1 MAVEKSIVAM
11 FEAPSEELEIEVI
24 DEEQPS
30 LFSEDDTVML
40 EDGGAIVGYE
50 EEDENDEEGDFY
62 ANLAEDM
69 DERDL
74 QELSSDLI
82 ASYKDDL
89 ESRQDWLDTYT
100 NGLDLLGVKTEDR
113 DEPFRGASG
122 VTHPLLAEAATQF
135 QAQAYKELIPPG
147 GPVQT
152 RIIGEHTREV
162 EEQAERVR
170 NYMNFMVLD
179 VMEEYDP
186 ELDQMLFYLP
196 LSGSTFKKTYFDPT
210 FNRPVSKF
218 VMPDDLVV
226 SYTESNLDTCP
237 RITHSVTMNSNDVLK
252 LQFDGFYK
260 ETELQDDSSSLSENE
275 AKEKVAELTG
285 FRRTIQNEDSITL
298 LEMHVDLD
306 LAGFEQIVMKF
317 CLYGVIIKKMT
328 LKRGKLDTLL
338 IISLCQDWVFMVLA
352 LFI

>member
-122 VTHPLLAEAATQF
+122 VTLS
-135 QAQAYKELIPPG
+135 LIH
-147 GPVQT
+147 
-152 RIIGEHTREV
+152 I
-162 EEQAERVR
+162 
-170 NYMNFMVLD
+170 
-179 VMEEYDP
+179 
-186 ELDQMLFYLP
+186 
-196 LSGSTFKKTYFDPT
+196 
-210 FNRPVSKF
+210 
-218 VMPDDLVV
+218 
-226 SYTESNLDTCP
+226 
-237 RITHSVTMNSNDVLK
+237 
-252 LQFDGFYK
+252 
-260 ETELQDDSSSLSENE
+260 
-275 AKEKVAELTG
+275 
-285 FRRTIQNEDSITL
+285 
-298 LEMHVDLD
+298 
-306 LAGFEQIVMKF
+306 
-317 CLYGVIIKKMT
+317 
-328 LKRGKLDTLL
+328 
-338 IISLCQDWVFMVLA
+338 
-352 LFI
+352 

>member
-24 DEEQPS
+24 EEEQPS

-74 QELSSDLI
+74 QDLASDLV

-122 VTHPLLAEAATQF
+122 VTHPLLAEAAT
-135 QAQAYKELIPPG
+135 
-147 GPVQT
+147 
-152 RIIGEHTREV
+152 
-162 EEQAERVR
+162 
-170 NYMNFMVLD
+170 
-179 VMEEYDP
+179 
-186 ELDQMLFYLP
+186 
-196 LSGSTFKKTYFDPT
+196 
-210 FNRPVSKF
+210 
-218 VMPDDLVV
+218 
-226 SYTESNLDTCP
+226 
-237 RITHSVTMNSNDVLK
+237 
-252 LQFDGFYK
+252 
-260 ETELQDDSSSLSENE
+260 
-275 AKEKVAELTG
+275 
-285 FRRTIQNEDSITL
+285 
-298 LEMHVDLD
+298 
-306 LAGFEQIVMKF
+306 
-317 CLYGVIIKKMT
+317 
-328 LKRGKLDTLL
+328 
-338 IISLCQDWVFMVLA
+338 
-352 LFI
+352 